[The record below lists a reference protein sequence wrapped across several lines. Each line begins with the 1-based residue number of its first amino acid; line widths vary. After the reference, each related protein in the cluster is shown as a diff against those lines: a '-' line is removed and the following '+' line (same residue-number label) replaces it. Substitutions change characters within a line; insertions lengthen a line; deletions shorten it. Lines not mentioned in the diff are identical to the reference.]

1 MTTQALPQPATLGH
15 TFLDSSWHLMQV
27 QDDLYRRYGYC
38 RAQPSTGAQR
48 DCIAAFI
55 EDVLAPRMRVSLT
68 LTALE
73 LQRLALEHKL
83 LYRYAHPDAYD
94 THVPVIRATELRL
107 MELYQA
113 QDDDGLDLEQSERV
127 WLLGRAVCEIKRL
140 IDENP
145 DELLAI

>member
-1 MTTQALPQPATLGH
+1 MTTQALQQPVTQGH
-15 TFLDSSWHLMQV
+15 TFLDASWHLTRM
-27 QDDLYRRYGYC
+27 QDDLYERYGYC
-38 RAQPSTGAQR
+38 RAQPSPGSQR
-48 DCIAAFI
+48 DCVCSFI
-55 EDVLAPRMRVSLT
+55 DDVLLPRMRVSLT

-94 THVPVIRATELRL
+94 AHVPVIRSAELRL
-107 MELYQA
+107 IELYQA
-113 QDDDGLDLEQSERV
+113 HRSDSAELDSSERA